1 MNVIP
6 YKTMHN
12 VMKKVRS
19 NYCYPSGI
27 LGKLMLTKMNHGS
40 SAAMARWGLKNL
52 TIGPS
57 ESILDIGCGGGA
69 NIKRMLALS
78 PDGYAMGV
86 DISSCAISMSEA
98 YNKKAITQE
107 RCDLMKVSVSSLPFA
122 DGTFSL
128 VTAFNSVLLWPGPTR
143 SFRQVWAVLNRGGRF
158 LIVNHEYR
166 NNGEDVAGLAKLT
179 LDIPYYPAHE
189 LEYDLRSAGFVNIK
203 VFRDAKR
210 HNLCMIAYKS

>member
-1 MNVIP
+1 MNLSPKHIVRNI
-6 YKTMHN
+6 
-12 VMKKVRS
+12 KKSIRS

-107 RCDLMKVSVSSLPFA
+107 RCDLMKICVSSLPFPN
-122 DGTFSL
+122 GTFSL
-128 VTAFNSVLLWPGPTR
+128 VTAFNSVPLWPGPAR
-143 SFRQVWAVLNRGGRF
+143 SFRQVWEVLCHGGRF
-158 LIVNHEYR
+158 LIVNNEYR
-166 NNGEDVAGLAKLT
+166 DRGDEVIKLSQLS
-179 LDIPYYPAHE
+179 LDMPYYTAEE
-189 LEYDLRSAGFVNIK
+189 LSYHLRSTGFKDIEVLHE
-203 VFRDAKR
+203 AKR
-210 HNLCMIAYKS
+210 QYLCIIARKP

>member
-27 LGKLMLTKMNHGS
+27 LGRFMLSKMNHGK
-40 SAAMARWGLKNL
+40 SAAMARWGINYLS
-52 TIGPS
+52 IGRG
-57 ESILDIGCGGGA
+57 EKMLDIGCGGGA
-69 NIKRMLALS
+69 NISRLLKLS
-78 PDGYAMGV
+78 PEGNIIGV
-86 DISSCAISMSEA
+86 DISSVAIARSSA
-98 YNKKAITQE
+98 HNKKYISE
-107 RCDLMKVSVSSLPFA
+107 GRCNLMKVSVSSLPFA

-210 HNLCMIAYKS
+210 HNLCIIARKP